1 MKSPKS
7 SRKFAPELEN
17 YLSSSTDLYEACLD
31 ALPEVA
37 QLKNVRARLR
47 FQFLKMNPNGAPKF
61 RELAEGIANQMVEYC
76 FSASKRKMAKTPSAK
91 TALALEARKLLRRSD
106 TSGESG
112 EMLLYLLLES
122 VLKAPQVV
130 AKMDLKTN
138 RKMELHGSD
147 GIHMRWDEDEEALDL
162 YFGEAKLEGSLP
174 SALSS
179 AAESIQNFHTEGLR
193 EREFGM
199 VTSHYKHLDSATKD
213 EVMRL
218 IDGKTP
224 TGACRINHGCLIG
237 YTSAIYSK
245 LQNTGFRQMEAEF
258 ATLYADTVARIKQHA
273 EAKLGSIKVTDLRF
287 EVFILPFRT
296 VQEFRDA
303 FNSYLE

>member
-1 MKSPKS
+1 MRTNPP
-7 SRKFAPELEN
+7 SRRFTPELES
-17 YLSSSTDLYEACLD
+17 YLSSSTELYEACLD

-47 FQFLKMNPNGAPKF
+47 FQFLKINPNGAPKF
-61 RELAEGIANQMVEYC
+61 RELAEGLANQMVEYC
-76 FSASKRKMAKTPSAK
+76 FSASKRKMAKTPAAK

-130 AKMDLKTN
+130 SKMDLKTN

-147 GIHMRWDEDEEALDL
+147 GIHMRWDENQDTLDL
-162 YFGEAKLEGSLP
+162 YFGEAKLEASLP
-174 SALSS
+174 AALSS
-179 AAESIQNFHTEGLR
+179 AANSIQNFHLEGLR

-199 VTSHYKHLDSATKD
+199 VTSHFKHLDSASKR

-224 TGACRINHGCLIG
+224 SGACRINHGCLIG
-237 YTSAIYSK
+237 YKSPIYAK
-245 LQNTGFRQMEAEF
+245 LQSTDFRQLEAEF
-258 ATLYADTVARIKQHA
+258 AALYAGTIADIKEHA
-273 EAKLGSIKVTDLRF
+273 EAKFGAIKVTDLFF

-303 FNSYLE
+303 FNDYLE